1 MEGFLMFHVE
11 QNNRTLYEE
20 LEFDKIL
27 FHLSAYCKSDA
38 TRKEIFSIRPL
49 KSIEEII
56 YRQGLLREVDLLSD
70 RGNPLNILSFQD
82 ISEPLKRVK
91 LADSVLEP
99 KEIYEIAIFL
109 KASLTI
115 LSQIKENPSLRLLND
130 LVSFLSGQ
138 PQLLKLLQKTVDRE
152 GNILDDASY
161 ELSELRKGIRRLE
174 QKIRSR
180 LQELIKKEEVA
191 KFLQDNFIT
200 QRSGRWVLPIRMDSK
215 GQVPGV
221 VHDISKSGETA
232 FIEPLSIIGLSNEL
246 ENLIA
251 EAKAEEIRILRRVSN
266 QIRSVAIEI
275 ESEFKIITFI
285 DMLNALSCFSRDLKM
300 GLPTIGS
307 ENKIILDKA
316 RHTLLEINNKSV
328 VPLDI
333 NLGTDSTVMVI
344 TGPNSGGKTITIK
357 TIGLLTLM
365 ALSGMPISADSS
377 SYIPFVKEIL
387 IDIGDRQS
395 IENNLSTFSAHI
407 STLSEIVQ
415 KASQE
420 SLILIDELGTGTDPE
435 EGSALACAILK
446 ELRDK
451 RSLTFVTTHL
461 TEIKVFA
468 HKNEGMINASME
480 FDQKTFTPLY
490 RLKIGEPGYS
500 YAFQTAKRF
509 GLPDH
514 IIGYAQSLIGTK
526 NIELDSLLRD
536 LHQKKRYYESEMQKI
551 HQMEEEIR
559 KKEELIERTLS
570 EAELKNKEVL
580 LNAYKKAEEIITI
593 TKRQAYSIM
602 EEIKK
607 RDRTEIKDAIKRLEK
622 IKNTIQE
629 SVKEIKGIEHP
640 SLIDHIKEGDTVYI
654 SPYGTEAYVVRVLDE
669 NRLKVRKGNIEFEV
683 NLAQVSKVSQVVK
696 ESGSINVELKD
707 EAFISQI
714 NLLGLKV
721 EDALSRL
728 EKFLNRAFLSD
739 ISEVKIIHGIGT
751 GALLRAIKDYL
762 SGHPLIKDFRKARE
776 EEGGL
781 GVTIAMLS
789 LHEK

>member
-1 MEGFLMFHVE
+1 MFHVE
-11 QNNRTLYEE
+11 QKMINESLYRE
-20 LEFDKIL
+20 LEFDRIL
-27 FHLSAYCKSDA
+27 SYLSAYCKSDA

-138 PQLLKLLQKTVDRE
+138 PQLLKLLQKTVDDE

-161 ELSELRKGIRRLE
+161 ELSELRKGIRKLE

-200 QRSGRWVLPIRMDSK
+200 QRSGRWVLPVRMDSK

-246 ENLIA
+246 ENLVA

-266 QIRSVAIEI
+266 EIRGVAAEI

-285 DMLNALSCFSRDLKM
+285 DMLNALSCFSRNLKM

-307 ENKIILDKA
+307 ENKIILNKA

-333 NLGTDSTVMVI
+333 NLGPDNTVMVV

-377 SYIPFVKEIL
+377 SYIPFLKEIL

-415 KASQE
+415 QASQE

-446 ELRDK
+446 ELRDR
-451 RSLTFVTTHL
+451 RSLTFATTHL

-514 IIGYAQSLIGTK
+514 IIGYARTLIGTK

-551 HQMEEEIR
+551 HQMEEKLR

-570 EAELKNKEVL
+570 ETELKNKEVL

-654 SPYGTEAYVVRVLDE
+654 SPYGTEAYVVRVFDE
-669 NRLKVRKGNIEFEV
+669 NRFKVRRGNIEFEV
-683 NLAQVSKVSQVVK
+683 SPAQVSKVSQARK
-696 ESGSINVELKD
+696 KEESGSININIELKD
-707 EAFISQI
+707 EAFIPQI

-739 ISEVKIIHGIGT
+739 APEVKIIHGIGT

-762 SGHPLIKDFRKARE
+762 SGHPLIKDFRSAKD

-781 GVTIAMLS
+781 GVTIAVIQR
-789 LHEK
+789 